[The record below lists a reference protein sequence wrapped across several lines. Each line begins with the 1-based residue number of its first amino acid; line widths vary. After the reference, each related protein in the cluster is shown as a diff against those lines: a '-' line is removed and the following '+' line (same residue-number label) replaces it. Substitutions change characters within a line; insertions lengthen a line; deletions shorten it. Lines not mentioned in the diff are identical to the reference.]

1 MHAIGSDHD
10 SVIQRYVVSHVIAI
24 SCMPDNSKV
33 EDSLIQSVE
42 EYIIV
47 AGLGCQK
54 YVYSCLLHLQFIQ
67 LAS

>member
-10 SVIQRYVVSHVIAI
+10 SVIQRDIVSHIIAI

-42 EYIIV
+42 EYTV

-54 YVYSCLLHLQFIQ
+54 YMYVGI
-67 LAS
+67 